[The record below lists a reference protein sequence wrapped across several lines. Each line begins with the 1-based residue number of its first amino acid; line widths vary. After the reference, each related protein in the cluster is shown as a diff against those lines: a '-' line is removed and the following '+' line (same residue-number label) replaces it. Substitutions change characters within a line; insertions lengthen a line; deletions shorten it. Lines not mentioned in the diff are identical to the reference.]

1 MEVQQRVRIPVDRE
15 VLAGTVTCGYGRG
28 WARCRQ
34 MACKRSAVRAR
45 LAPPGSDTEFEHGTD
60 ERFPL
65 EGHSEGQ
72 DPSEA
77 GRLTSDDAELV
88 PPRRPTALSRRSR
101 GHQLRQGGFPG
112 GPNSLRAAEPSSV
125 AWCRRGS
132 GGSRLRRGPR
142 SHGDLG
148 LHDRPDESPLC
159 RDVSLKPGEVCLCV
173 TNCREHPI
181 LPNSV
186 R

>member
-15 VLAGTVTCGYGRG
+15 VLAGTVTCRYGRG

-88 PPRRPTALSRRSR
+88 PPRDVQEVTSCGR
-101 GHQLRQGGFPG
+101 GGFPG
-112 GPNSLRAAEPSSV
+112 GLNSLRAAEPSSV